1 MSNKKRIIISIL
13 GLSLIIGSFAT
24 IKYFSSFES
33 SSSSKAQGYYT
44 CSMHTNIRENKP
56 GRCPICGMNL
66 TYIEEVSGDS
76 HEGHNHASK
85 AGEEKMNDEHKGHD
99 MMGKKPND
107 MNTNKSEEAIRLTQK
122 QVKNFKYTTFDVRK
136 EKISRT
142 LRLLGKVVQSEQK
155 QSNVPARVGGRVE
168 KVYINSTGSF
178 VSKNDPVVDIYSP
191 ELITAGEEYL
201 VSYKSQQKD
210 LLRQAKKKLKLWGI
224 QDFQIRNWLKK
235 GIIPRNITI
244 YSDVSGVVTIKRAV
258 EGRYFKEGD
267 SFYDLVNLSSVWVEM
282 DVYEQ
287 DAGIINIGQDV
298 EMEFISH
305 PGESWKSKIDFIS
318 PILDERTRT
327 LKIRTTINNR
337 DGKLKPGMVG
347 EVNLVSNTYDDV
359 LIVPN
364 SAIIDTGKRKII
376 WLERDNNNY
385 VATEVETGIKSVE
398 FSEIRSG
405 LKEGDKI
412 VIDGNFL
419 LDAQSQLSGNNIV
432 HNH

>member
-1 MSNKKRIIISIL
+1 
-13 GLSLIIGSFAT
+13 
-24 IKYFSSFES
+24 
-33 SSSSKAQGYYT
+33 
-44 CSMHTNIRENKP
+44 MHTNIRENKP